1 MFCCTC
7 VCVRR
12 TGYVYMLGSKTMK
25 RDQNNY
31 MSYKYVAA
39 RRWVYMKICCII
51 DRKTQT

>member
-1 MFCCTC
+1 MF
-7 VCVRR
+7 
-12 TGYVYMLGSKTMK
+12 GSKTMK

-39 RRWVYMKICCII
+39 RRWVCMKICCII